1 MILAAIIIGLLVG
14 LVILDET
21 EAVARPTSRTPV
33 PVCYRRRSAPRPG
46 PKR

>member
-21 EAVARPTSRTPV
+21 EAEARPSSRTPV
-33 PVCYRRRSAPRPG
+33 PVSHRRRSAPRPG
-46 PKR
+46 HKR

>member
-21 EAVARPTSRTPV
+21 EVAIRPASRTPV
-33 PVCYRRRSAPRPG
+33 RVKPRRGSDPHPDLD
-46 PKR
+46 P

>member
-21 EAVARPTSRTPV
+21 EVEARPPSRTRV
-33 PVCYRRRSAPRPG
+33 IVKVRRRTNPHPG
-46 PKR
+46 LDQ